1 MGLADRDY
9 MYERRPSP
17 SGRFPLSSRVGAP
30 VRGVLVSALLVG
42 VAVAIQYVDQHG
54 IPSFAAPAGP
64 VLSFP
69 QSGDVFVTRYADL
82 RHGQSTF
89 GIKVPP
95 LDHSNYV
102 VLLSDVGTGH
112 RVIAIYCRSGDET
125 RVPVPVGTYR
135 VRVASGVDW
144 YGLHNLFGRATHVE
158 EVVSPMS
165 ATLTQGIGIDFHR
178 RPDGNLPTQTMVKSR
193 FSGDL

>member
-17 SGRFPLSSRVGAP
+17 VQRSPRSLRPATPVGGAMI
-30 VRGVLVSALLVG
+30 SALLVG
-42 VAVAIQYVDQHG
+42 VTVAVQYVEHYG

-69 QSGDVFVTRYADL
+69 HSGDVFVTSYADL
-82 RHGQSTF
+82 THGQSTF

-95 LDHSNYV
+95 ADHSNYV
-102 VLLSDVGTGH
+102 VLLSSVATG
-112 RVIAIYCRSGDET
+112 RRIMAIYCRSGDDT

-144 YGLHNLFGRATHVE
+144 YGLHDLFGRATHVE
-158 EVVSPMS
+158 EVVPLMTAS
-165 ATLTQGIGIDFHR
+165 LTRGVGIEFRR
-178 RPDGNLPTQTMVKSR
+178 RPDGDLPTQTMPG
-193 FSGDL
+193 FE